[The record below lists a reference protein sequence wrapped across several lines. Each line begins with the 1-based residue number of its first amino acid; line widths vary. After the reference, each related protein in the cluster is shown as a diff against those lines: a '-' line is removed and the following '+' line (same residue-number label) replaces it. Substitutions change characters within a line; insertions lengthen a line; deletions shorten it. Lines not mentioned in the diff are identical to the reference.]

1 MASVNKEGYK
11 SSLFRI
17 WKERF
22 SGASPVVLK
31 AEPSNNGAI
40 LLHTLEFDKSTWLY
54 RKRLITYTA
63 DEIQILKENMSK
75 LGHNY

>member
-1 MASVNKEGYK
+1 MEHINRREYK

-22 SGASPVVLK
+22 SGVSPVVLK
-31 AEPSNNGAI
+31 AEPSNDGAI
-40 LLHTLEFDKSTWLY
+40 LLHTLEFDKSTLLY

-63 DEIQILKENMSK
+63 DEIQALKENMSK

>member
-1 MASVNKEGYK
+1 MEHINRREYK
-11 SSLFRI
+11 SSFFRI

-22 SGASPVVLK
+22 SGVSPVVLK
-31 AEPSNNGAI
+31 AEPSSNGAI
-40 LLHTLEFDKSTWLY
+40 LLYTLEFDKSTWLY

-63 DEIQILKENMSK
+63 DEIQALKENMFK